1 MYCLICHQKINPHHT
16 WNSMWE
22 PLMRICEECRGE
34 METIPS
40 TICKKCGRAFNEE
53 TICGDCL
60 NWNQNPL
67 YKKILEYNRALFT
80 YNDKMKDIVY
90 RWKYRGDYELIH
102 LFKSYIEKQFSHL
115 YPNRK
120 IPVVPIPLTKD
131 RMQER
136 GFNQAEAIARL
147 IHLQFRNP
155 VIHALKRRED
165 SHEKQSKRSRK
176 ERIQA
181 KNPFILKK
189 SINKPIILVDDIY
202 TTGTT
207 IHHAA
212 KTIKEAGS
220 PAVYSFT
227 LIR

>member
-1 MYCLICHQKINPHHT
+1 MYCLICHQKIIHHHT

-22 PLMRICEECRGE
+22 PLMQICEACRE
-34 METIPS
+34 ELETIPS
-40 TICKKCGRAFNEE
+40 TICEKCGRASKRDF
-53 TICGDCL
+53 ICDDCIA
-60 NWNQNPL
+60 WEQNPR
-67 YKKILEYNRALFT
+67 YKNILEYNRALFT
-80 YNDKMKDIVY
+80 YNDKMKEIVY
-90 RWKYRGDYELIH
+90 RWKYRGDYELVHI
-102 LFKSYIEKQFSHL
+102 FKPYIAKQFTQL
-115 YPNRK
+115 YPSK
-120 IPVVPIPLTKD
+120 KFPVVPIPLTED
-131 RMQER
+131 RMHER

-155 VIHALKRRED
+155 VIHALIRRED
-165 SHEKQSKRSRK
+165 SHEKQSKKSRQ

-181 KNPFILKK
+181 KNPFILKR

-212 KTIKEAGS
+212 KIIKEAGC